1 MSRIK
6 PQICLKYGNEF
17 FSFRQKYVNDIECP
31 ECRQTTK
38 VFGDFEEDGLKP
50 GVGIRV
56 GPRKMRLKLTMI
68 PKKELDA
75 LPKKVKKIVFQAV

>member
-17 FSFRQKYVNDIECP
+17 FSFRQKYANDIECP

-38 VFGDFEEDGLKP
+38 FPKGTLKNLPINRLIGTLFEENGLK
-50 GVGIRV
+50 
-56 GPRKMRLKLTMI
+56 LNMI

-75 LPKKVKKIVFQAV
+75 LLKKVKK